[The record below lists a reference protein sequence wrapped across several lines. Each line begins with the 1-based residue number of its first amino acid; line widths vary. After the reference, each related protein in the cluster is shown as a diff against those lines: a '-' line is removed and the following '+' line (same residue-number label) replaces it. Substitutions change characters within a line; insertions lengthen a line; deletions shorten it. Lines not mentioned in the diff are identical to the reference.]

1 VVDPRRAIAH
11 TAPVTDGQDAAT
23 EPATDPSLSLPAPRN
38 PVLPADGRD
47 APARPAA
54 DSLLVP
60 GETCWRIERAT
71 RHAVFVD
78 AAGYFATLKQ
88 AVLSAQRRVLFIGW
102 DFDPRIRLDP
112 LGPERRRQ
120 DRLDAVLERAVRGN
134 PQLEI
139 GVLQWDLGMVVALG
153 RGLKPIVLLDRR
165 TPDRLTFTV
174 DTHHPVGGA
183 HHQKIVVIDDCLAFA
198 GGIDITAD
206 RWDTSDHLDAH
217 PHRRRPS
224 SRKPTG
230 PWHDVTSLVSGPAA
244 RAIGDLAR
252 ERWESG
258 TGEHL
263 EPVTDAE
270 ECWPDGVEPLLTD
283 VDVAISRTRPEHGG
297 TSLVHEVELLWLA
310 AIAAAQRYGYI
321 ESQYFANR
329 RIAEAMADRLREEN
343 GPEFVVVNPETA
355 QGWLSEKAM
364 GVARAKL
371 LDLVREADVHDRFR
385 LYVPVTEGRRPVY
398 VHAKVTVVDDRL
410 LRIGSSNMNN
420 RSMGLDT
427 ECDLSIEAVAG
438 APRQEEIAAT
448 IVGFRDRLISE
459 HLGVPVDELTTAIA
473 ETGSLVRGIERL
485 RRPDGRSLVELEP
498 PDLGPVDGKL
508 ADTELLDPEKTPDR
522 WRRVRR
528 FFGHRRRA
536 PRRWVPAGR

>member
-1 VVDPRRAIAH
+1 
-11 TAPVTDGQDAAT
+11 VTDGQDST
-23 EPATDPSLSLPAPRN
+23 SEPGTDPSPRVPPAS
-38 PVLPADGRD
+38 AGRD
-47 APARPAA
+47 AAPAGGG

-60 GETCWRIERAT
+60 GETCWRIERAAE
-71 RHAVFVD
+71 HAVFVD
-78 AAGYFATLKQ
+78 AASYFATLKR
-88 AVLSAQRRVLFIGW
+88 AVLAAERRVLFIGW
-102 DFDPRIRLDP
+102 DFDPRIRMDP
-112 LGPERRRQ
+112 LDGSPSRH
-120 DRLDAVLERAVRGN
+120 DRLGAVLEQAVRAN
-134 PQLEI
+134 PRLEI
-139 GVLQWDLGMVVALG
+139 GVLQWDLAMLVALG

-198 GGIDITAD
+198 GGIDVTAD
-206 RWDTSDHLDAH
+206 RWDTSDHRDAH

-230 PWHDVTSLVSGPAA
+230 PWHDVTSMVSGPAA

-263 EPVTDAE
+263 EPVEGVQDS
-270 ECWPDGVEPLLTD
+270 WPDTVEPLLTD

-297 TSLVHEVELLWLA
+297 DSLVHEIELLWLA
-310 AIAAAQRYGYI
+310 GIAAAKRFVYI

-329 RIAEAMADRLREEN
+329 RIAEAIAERLREDD

-371 LDLVREADVHDRFR
+371 LHLLREADVHDRFR
-385 LYVPVTEGRRPVY
+385 LYVPVTEERRPVY
-398 VHAKVTVVDDRL
+398 VHAKVMVVDDRL
-410 LRIGSSNMNN
+410 LRIGSSNLNN
-420 RSMGLDT
+420 RSMGIDT

-438 APRQEEIAAT
+438 TPRQEEIAST
-448 IVGFRDRLISE
+448 IVGFRDRLLAE
-459 HLGVPVDELTTAIA
+459 HLGVTAEEIATAIA
-473 ETGSLVRGIERL
+473 DEGSLVRGIERL
-485 RRPDGRSLVELEP
+485 RRPTGRSFVPFEP
-498 PDLGPVDGKL
+498 PDLGPIDLTL

-536 PRRWVPAGR
+536 PRRRPRGGRRVRAR